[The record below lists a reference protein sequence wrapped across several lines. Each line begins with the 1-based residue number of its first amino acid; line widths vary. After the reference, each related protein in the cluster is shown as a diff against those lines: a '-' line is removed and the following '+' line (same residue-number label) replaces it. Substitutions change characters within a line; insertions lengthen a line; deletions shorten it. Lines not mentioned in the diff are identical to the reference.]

1 MDFIIQDILEY
12 WHTWDNYAFSILYLQ
27 LLIGIHKKIKKNNKF
42 IIFFMKLLVKNISIS
57 PTTRL
62 SVEDT
67 FKQFDTLFYSIIDTD
82 KNIYIDL
89 IHSI

>member
-1 MDFIIQDILEY
+1 
-12 WHTWDNYAFSILYLQ
+12 
-27 LLIGIHKKIKKNNKF
+27 
-42 IIFFMKLLVKNISIS
+42 MKLLVKNISIS